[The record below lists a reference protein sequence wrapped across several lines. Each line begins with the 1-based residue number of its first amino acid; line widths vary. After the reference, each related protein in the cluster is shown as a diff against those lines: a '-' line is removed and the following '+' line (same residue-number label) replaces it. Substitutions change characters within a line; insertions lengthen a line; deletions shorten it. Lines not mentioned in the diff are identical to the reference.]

1 MRGKRVCSALKSF
14 GLVSTE
20 RIRDTTATVA
30 QAAHFGP
37 HPDGYPKE
45 LEFRVKSTGICFAAI
60 QGMDRLHRV
69 TLFGL
74 LVLTPL
80 SSFHSTANA
89 DGLPESRLALVTDHS
104 EDPVLGVVGSG
115 TVQYVET
122 PTPPVPRECTP
133 RYMAG
138 PAVGAVVGP
147 GAIVAGMFMVGAG
160 SVDPFDTHQKTRRD
174 RGLIAGG
181 SITMAAGLGT
191 FLYSIAKL
199 VKNRHERQRVCYP
212 DVPQSH

>member
-1 MRGKRVCSALKSF
+1 MKPPGTCL
-14 GLVSTE
+14 
-20 RIRDTTATVA
+20 
-30 QAAHFGP
+30 
-37 HPDGYPKE
+37 
-45 LEFRVKSTGICFAAI
+45 AAI
-60 QGMDRLHRV
+60 HGMDRLHRV

-74 LVLTPL
+74 LVLAPL
-80 SSFHSTANA
+80 SIFHSTANA
-89 DGLPESRLALVTDHS
+89 DGLPESCLALVTDHS
-104 EDPVLGVVGSG
+104 DDPVLGVVGSG

-122 PTPPVPRECTP
+122 HAPPVPRKCTP

-191 FLYSIAKL
+191 FLYSIGKL
-199 VKNRHERQRVCYP
+199 VKNRRERQRVCHP
-212 DVPQSH
+212 HIPQSD